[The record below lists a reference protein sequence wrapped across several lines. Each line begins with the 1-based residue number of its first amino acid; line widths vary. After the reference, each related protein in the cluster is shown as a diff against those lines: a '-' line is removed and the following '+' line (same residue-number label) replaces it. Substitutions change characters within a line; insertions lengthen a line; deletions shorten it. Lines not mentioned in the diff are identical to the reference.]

1 MVFKA
6 KVIVKLKD
14 SVLDPQGQTI
24 LHALH
29 EQGYNNLKNLRAGK
43 IFFVEIDETSK
54 ESAEKLL
61 SEIAH
66 KVLSNPVIE
75 SYEVVVE

>member
-1 MVFKA
+1 MIFKA

-29 EQGYNNLKNLRAGK
+29 EQGYNTLKNLRAGK
-43 IFFVEIDETSK
+43 IFFIEIEENSK

-75 SYEVVVE
+75 TYEVVVE